1 MKCSCMR
8 QLCTVGSSVCQHAI
22 YMVAR
27 CVLHVG
33 RATGE
38 QEMLRRHA
46 MLRSYVMDQP
56 EVT

>member
-1 MKCSCMR
+1 
-8 QLCTVGSSVCQHAI
+8 
-22 YMVAR
+22 MVTR
-27 CVLHVG
+27 CGLRVG
-33 RATGE
+33 RETGE

>member
-1 MKCSCMR
+1 
-8 QLCTVGSSVCQHAI
+8 
-22 YMVAR
+22 MVTR
-27 CVLHVG
+27 CGLRVG

-56 EVT
+56 EVTQACHHLVCHLLMEFIVELAFC